1 MPNVIEII
9 KGVIRGLVQIGVALI
24 PLVLVVVVLF
34 GGTAEFVTGDILGNL
49 MDLVSSLGNNSLAGL
64 IALAIVIWVFG
75 GSGIYRGDPSGGRS
89 GGA

>member
-9 KGVIRGLVQIGVALI
+9 KGVIRGLVQLGVALI

-49 MDLVSSLGNNSLAGL
+49 MDLLSSLGNNSLAGL
-64 IALAIVIWVFG
+64 IALAIVIWVFS
-75 GSGIYRGDPSGGRS
+75 GSGIYRGDPSGG
-89 GGA
+89 A